1 MTALAMTVAIVLG
14 FAIVTLANA
23 DPLSPWA
30 VLVIVAG
37 ANVGLFVGSRFGGVR
52 SAPPTGQQRMIGLVE
67 QTLPHL
73 RLGLN
78 TDTAQRTV
86 RLLHSVLKVD
96 AVGITD
102 RERFLAFVGQGADHH
117 VGGEP
122 VGDAIAGRV
131 IDAGR
136 PLVATAADLAC
147 ERQMDGCPL
156 RSAVLVPL
164 VCTDHVVGSIGVYQA
179 QEGLPDR
186 SLIELTRGLAGML
199 SLQLELAQAH
209 REAQIAETAKLSAL
223 RAQINPH
230 FLFNTLNTISMRART
245 DPEEARRLLVR
256 LSDFLRYAM
265 KNTAQIAP
273 FGEEFFF
280 VRTYLF
286 LEKAR
291 FEDRLDVRYDIE
303 PQCLSIGVPVLTI
316 QPLVEN
322 AVKHGIASKPGG
334 GTVELK
340 ARLEPVA
347 RTFRVIVRDDGVGIE
362 DDRINSLLTPVRSE
376 ISALANIHERLTRL
390 YGGRASLD
398 LESEAGKGTTVTV
411 SLPLG

>member
-1 MTALAMTVAIVLG
+1 MAALAMTVAIILG
-14 FAIVTLANA
+14 FAIVTLANG
-23 DPLSPWA
+23 DPLSPWSI
-30 VLVIVAG
+30 LVIVAG

-52 SAPPTGQQRMIGLVE
+52 SAPAAGHQRMIGLVE

-78 TDTAQRTV
+78 SDTAQRTV
-86 RLLHSVLKVD
+86 HLLHSVLKVD

-102 RERFLAFVGQGADHH
+102 RERLLAFVGQGADHH
-117 VGGEP
+117 VSGEP
-122 VGDAIAGRV
+122 VGAAVARHV
-131 IDAGR
+131 IDSGR
-136 PLVATAADLAC
+136 PLVATEADLAC
-147 ERQMDGCPL
+147 GRRVDPCPL

-164 VCTDHVVGSIGVYQA
+164 MCADHVVGSIGVYQT

-209 REAQIAETAKLSAL
+209 REAQIAESAKLSAL

-230 FLFNTLNTISMRART
+230 FLFNTLNTIAMRART

-265 KNTAQIAP
+265 KNTGQIAP

-291 FEDRLDVRYDIE
+291 FQDRLHVRYDVE

-322 AVKHGIASKPGG
+322 AVKHGIASKSDG

-340 ARLEPVA
+340 ARLEPIA
-347 RTFRVIVRDDGVGIE
+347 RTFRVSVRDNGVGIE
-362 DDRINSLLTPVRSE
+362 DERISSLLTPVRSE

-398 LESEAGKGTTVTV
+398 VESEAGKGTTVTV